1 MDEAFRDWPKHFVYL
16 SPPKIDSLFG
26 QIASKDLR
34 SIARSVTVDLK
45 VLKAEFGPATARPET
60 VYSRLRVV
68 LEYLDRQTMIGSID
82 EPGAYFAGRIPMR
95 WGPYQRSSDPA
106 GLPSGIVYFGGQTAN
121 TTIGL
126 GGSVEHMFGGGM
138 LLSTRSL

>member
-1 MDEAFRDWPKHFVYL
+1 MDEAFRAWPKHFVYL

-45 VLKAEFGPATARPET
+45 VLKAEFGPASPRPET

-68 LEYLDRQTMIGSID
+68 LEYLDRHTMIGSID
-82 EPGAYFAGRIPMR
+82 EPGASIHQSA
-95 WGPYQRSSDPA
+95 SLD
-106 GLPSGIVYFGGQTAN
+106 IVCDFETSCDA
-121 TTIGL
+121 L
-126 GGSVEHMFGGGM
+126 KAP
-138 LLSTRSL
+138 